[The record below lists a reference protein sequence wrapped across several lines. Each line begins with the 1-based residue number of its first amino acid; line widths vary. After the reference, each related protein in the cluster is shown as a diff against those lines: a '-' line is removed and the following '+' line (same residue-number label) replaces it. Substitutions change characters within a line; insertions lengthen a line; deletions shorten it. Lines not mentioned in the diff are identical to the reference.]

1 MAENTTGHRII
12 TKIPR
17 LKGSDVLT
25 EGTDYKKIKVEAGE
39 STDLVSKIEFDIAS
53 DSAGTYKCRGTQY
66 DDFCATQQKFESE
79 GVVLT
84 IITAT
89 PLENPA
95 DATAY
100 GGGSHTFSCKFPNP
114 FVGDTYEIVWSFKG
128 VGDSV
133 AQVRSLSDLESSTTV
148 SNRTSDSY

>member
-1 MAENTTGHRII
+1 M
-12 TKIPR
+12 
-17 LKGSDVLT
+17 LT
-25 EGTDYKKIKVEAGE
+25 EGTDYNKIKVEDSD
-39 STDLVSKIEFDIAS
+39 STDLVSKIEFDIAA

-66 DDFCATQQKFESE
+66 DDFCATPQQFESE

-114 FVGDTYEIVWSFKG
+114 LPSETYEIVWSYKG
-128 VGDSV
+128 AGDSV
-133 AQVRSLSDLESSTTV
+133 AQVRGMPCVEFGVFSFLV
-148 SNRTSDSY
+148 SGPKQTWL